1 MHCFCPMNSAR
12 GTGKKKKKRR
22 RRRRNAKREL
32 WTWDP
37 NVYLI
42 TTRCI
47 FFFFLFINVIVS
59 VYLLS
64 GLFLDYICLLYSN
77 WLLRKCGKERKFSS
91 IGKCV
96 LYCCNFVTSKLFLLI
111 LYNMPSC
118 CLLHSGFDD
127 KAII

>member
-1 MHCFCPMNSAR
+1 MQEALV
-12 GTGKKKKKRR
+12 KKKKKTKKRRRRR
-22 RRRRNAKREL
+22 RRRRNAKRER

-47 FFFFLFINVIVS
+47 FFFFINVIVS

-77 WLLRKCGKERKFSS
+77 WLLRKCGKERKFRS

>member
-1 MHCFCPMNSAR
+1 MQEALV
-12 GTGKKKKKRR
+12 KKKQKKTKKRRRR
-22 RRRRNAKREL
+22 RRRRNAKRER

-47 FFFFLFINVIVS
+47 FFFFINVIVS
-59 VYLLS
+59 VYSLS
-64 GLFLDYICLLYSN
+64 GLFLDYICLLYSD
-77 WLLRKCGKERKFSS
+77 WLLRKCGKERKFRP

-118 CLLHSGFDD
+118 CLLHSGFDG